1 MAITTR
7 AIFDRLSE
15 LEQAAK
21 YIVQEDER
29 AWKATEIEKL
39 EQIRRMY
46 FDKYECYGYC
56 DK

>member
-46 FDKYECYGYC
+46 FDKWQ
-56 DK
+56 